1 MNIKKLVTSACSLSV
16 STIVIGTIGIIG
28 AVAVSACNQPDP
40 VGDLIVP
47 FEIGAGI
54 ECSLKNV
61 VDIKVTLLEVTST
74 DAEDVE
80 VESTSV
86 PCAEG
91 KAIFNNVPV
100 GTYSIRI
107 EGYDADDFV
116 VVDNVPKLDN
126 GVVGATEVG
135 EVLEGKETTTE
146 VVTLASTPSKL
157 WVRYEL
163 EDGEGF
169 QTMCSQIPLTEL
181 AVTAYKN
188 GGADP
193 LLSVVLACDALPT
206 EGNYH
211 YLSDPE
217 RELDGSVFDYVR
229 VQPRDATGNI
239 IGADVKYVLPEVP
252 GPGRTVKLTFS
263 ASCVD
268 TACDLKCKGDNDCT
282 QD

>member
-1 MNIKKLVTSACSLSV
+1 MNIKQLVTSACSLSV
-16 STIVIGTIGIIG
+16 LTG
-28 AVAVSACNQPDP
+28 AFAFTACNQPDP

-61 VDIKVTLLEVTST
+61 VDVKVTLLEVKAG

-80 VESTSV
+80 VESASV

-91 KAIFNNVPV
+91 KAIFNNIPV
-100 GTYSIRI
+100 GTYAINV

-126 GVVGATEVG
+126 GVVEEPEIG
-135 EVLEGKETTTE
+135 EVLEGKETTTA

-157 WVRYEL
+157 LVRYEL
-163 EDGEGF
+163 KDGEGF

-181 AVTAYKN
+181 AIIAYKN

-193 LLSVVLACDALPT
+193 LLSVVLACDAVPT

-217 RELDGSVFDYVR
+217 RELDGAVFDYVR

-239 IGADVKYVLPEVP
+239 IGADVKYALPESP

-263 ASCVD
+263 ANCVGD
-268 TACDLKCKGDNDCT
+268 ACDLKCKGENDCT